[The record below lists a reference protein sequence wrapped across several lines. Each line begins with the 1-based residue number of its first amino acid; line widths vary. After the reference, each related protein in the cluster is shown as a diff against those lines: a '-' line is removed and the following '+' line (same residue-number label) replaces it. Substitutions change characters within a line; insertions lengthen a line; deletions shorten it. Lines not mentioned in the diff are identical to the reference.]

1 MKEMNERELALREK
15 AQEFLN
21 QKARVKHYRISGVF
35 NEEYGDGDT
44 WAIFEYTDEEVAR
57 LKHLFSEALVSYLNL
72 PNKEYSL
79 EEIKEEANLWELK
92 GQIEELDE
100 MFFTPCEENYFMD
113 PEDIDFEHPVYF
125 YNMSCYVF
133 NAEEKKV
140 QGPAP
145 FRIQL
150 SDEEYVYLL
159 TQQLMCR
166 DNFTLN
172 RLFEMNPK
180 LAMKINRQAE
190 DAYYGF
196 MSFYRMP
203 FLVTMDEVIEDVYQ
217 LDGPAPFRERLYE
230 DDDFAFSTYTTAF
243 VNSRKVRVVEECM
256 RNLDYS
262 IVFRVLS
269 DISADELM
277 QHLGA
282 SDYTDMIERVKLR
295 FSGKEALNSF
305 RGYLEAEGIAYEYA
319 METREGE
326 D

>member
-1 MKEMNERELALREK
+1 MKAN

-21 QKARVKHYRISGVF
+21 QKTRVKHYNITGLF
-35 NEEYGDGDT
+35 NEAYGEGDT
-44 WAIFEYTDEEVAR
+44 WAIFSYSDEEVVR
-57 LKHLFSEALVSYLNL
+57 LKQLFSEALVRYLNL

-79 EEIKEEANLWELK
+79 EEIKKEANLWELK

-125 YNMSCYVF
+125 YNMSCYMF

-166 DNFTLN
+166 NNFTLN
-172 RLFEMNPK
+172 RLLEMNPK

-203 FLVTMDEVIEDVYQ
+203 FLVTMDEVVDDAYQ
-217 LDGPAPFRERLYE
+217 LDGPAPFHMRLY
-230 DDDFAFSTYTTAF
+230 DDYTKT
-243 VNSRKVRVVEECM
+243 VEIYYVLYVRSRKVCM
-256 RNLDYS
+256 LKEVINKVDHS
-262 IVFRVLS
+262 IMCYTLK

-277 QHLGA
+277 ISLEIF
-282 SDYTDMIERVKLR
+282 DYEAMAEEICKR
-295 FSGKEALNSF
+295 FGGKGGYEQFRSF
-305 RGYLEAEGIAYEYA
+305 LDIKKIVYDVDDYQKN
-319 METREGE
+319 
-326 D
+326 

>member
-1 MKEMNERELALREK
+1 MKEMNKRELALREK

-44 WAIFEYTDEEVAR
+44 WAFFEYTDEEVAR
-57 LKHLFSEALVSYLNL
+57 LKHLFSEALVNYLNL

-166 DNFTLN
+166 NNFTLN
-172 RLFEMNPK
+172 RLFEMNPE

-190 DAYYGF
+190 A
-196 MSFYRMP
+196 
-203 FLVTMDEVIEDVYQ
+203 
-217 LDGPAPFRERLYE
+217 
-230 DDDFAFSTYTTAF
+230 TT
-243 VNSRKVRVVEECM
+243 
-256 RNLDYS
+256 
-262 IVFRVLS
+262 
-269 DISADELM
+269 
-277 QHLGA
+277 
-282 SDYTDMIERVKLR
+282 
-295 FSGKEALNSF
+295 
-305 RGYLEAEGIAYEYA
+305 
-319 METREGE
+319 
-326 D
+326 

>member
-1 MKEMNERELALREK
+1 M
-15 AQEFLN
+15 
-21 QKARVKHYRISGVF
+21 KHYNITGLF
-35 NEEYGDGDT
+35 NETYGEGDT
-44 WAIFEYTDEEVAR
+44 WAIFSYSDEEVVR
-57 LKHLFSEALVSYLNL
+57 LKQLFSEALVCYLNL

-79 EEIKEEANLWELK
+79 EEIKKEANLWELK

-172 RLFEMNPK
+172 RMFEMNPE

-203 FLVTMDEVIEDVYQ
+203 FLVTMDEVVDDAYQ
-217 LDGPAPFRERLYE
+217 LDGPAPFHMRLY
-230 DDDFAFSTYTTAF
+230 DDYTKT
-243 VNSRKVRVVEECM
+243 VEIYYVLYVRSRKVCM
-256 RNLDYS
+256 LKEVINKVDHS
-262 IVFRVLS
+262 IMCYTLK

-277 QHLGA
+277 TSLEIF
-282 SDYTDMIERVKLR
+282 DYEAMAEEICKR
-295 FSGKEALNSF
+295 FGGKGGYEQFRSF
-305 RGYLEAEGIAYEYA
+305 LDIKKIVYDVDDYQKN
-319 METREGE
+319 
-326 D
+326 